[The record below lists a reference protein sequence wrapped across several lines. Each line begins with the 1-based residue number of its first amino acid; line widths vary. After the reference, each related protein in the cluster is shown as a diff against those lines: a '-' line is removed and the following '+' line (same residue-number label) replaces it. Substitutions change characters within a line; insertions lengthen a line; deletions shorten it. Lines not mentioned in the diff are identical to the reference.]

1 MKEDKSGFTRY
12 LKQYLSSAINLFPQ
26 FYTRVS
32 QLFETVGE
40 PDRVVEQLGYS
51 STTVYPARRSKPHSH
66 SGFGLLA
73 ATS

>member
-32 QLFETVGE
+32 QLLRPLVSLIALLNNSVIAVPLFILHVAPNPTHT
-40 PDRVVEQLGYS
+40 RVLGC
-51 STTVYPARRSKPHSH
+51 
-66 SGFGLLA
+66 
-73 ATS
+73 